1 MEARDTGARQ
11 IECAWSGLGV
21 GKGKTQPAEAGITAG
36 RPTWAIADSQKLML
50 SVWRKCKPVA

>member
-1 MEARDTGARQ
+1 MCVVRAGGGEEQDAAP
-11 IECAWSGLGV
+11 S
-21 GKGKTQPAEAGITAG
+21 EAGITAG